1 MTPQEIITIGQQIAS
16 ETTEGGNTAERVG
29 GVIEGIGEALQAAL
43 EEIDNMP
50 HTGDGALSPTSENF
64 VKNCVVYQALLSLHT
79 TISGETTASITALQ
93 NTLEAEIQAMST
105 QLSQQLEQ
113 LVPSLQTLKTQ
124 LTQLG
129 IDLTALKTQMQ
140 TATQNAEVTNQL
152 LLNAEHGRQVEW
164 AEMKQ
169 DIQDEVEAALE
180 STKKLIEVK
189 DPNYGAILEPNKMY
203 EFSGT
208 AVAVAVNLSD
218 PVVGELNEWQF
229 SFNSGAT
236 PTILDMVNTIKWT
249 SPVTI
254 EANKHYEVNIVYNQ
268 STLSYYGIIVGWDY
282 VAPSVNSE
290 E

>member
-1 MTPQEIITIGQQIAS
+1 MTPQEIITIGQQIAA

-29 GVIEGIGEALQAAL
+29 GVIEGIGQALQAAL
-43 EEIDNMP
+43 EEIDGMP
-50 HTGDGALSPTSENF
+50 HTGDDALSPTSQNF
-64 VKNCVVYQALLSLHT
+64 AKNCAIYQALQAMHAAIT
-79 TISGETTASITALQ
+79 VETTGSLESLKT
-93 NTLEAEIQAMST
+93 TLEAEIQAMST

-140 TATQNAEVTNQL
+140 TATHNAEVTNQL
-152 LLNAEHGRQVEW
+152 MQTAEYARQQQW
-164 AEMKQ
+164 TQTMA
-169 DIQDEVEAALE
+169 DIQEAVDTALLA
-180 STKKLIEVK
+180 TKKLIEVK
-189 DPNYGAILEPNKMY
+189 DPNYGAVLEPNKMY

-208 AVAVAVNLSD
+208 ALAVAVNLSD

-236 PTILDMVNTIKWT
+236 PTTLDIVNTIKWT

-268 STLSYYGIIVGWDY
+268 STLSYYGIIAGWDFT
-282 VAPSVNSE
+282 APAISSE